1 MEFMFVLLPPEFF
14 PGGSRGIP
22 RRAIAVPVVLGRA
35 GVAGLESRMPG
46 MPTPEALASPLHE
59 RGARARPQNH
69 TSRAI
74 AAHEGGTSELD
85 EEDEDTET
93 LS

>member
-1 MEFMFVLLPPEFF
+1 
-14 PGGSRGIP
+14 
-22 RRAIAVPVVLGRA
+22 
-35 GVAGLESRMPG
+35 MPG

-85 EEDEDTET
+85 EEDEDKET